1 MPLPVLFL
9 SQVNMKPKVPTKTVC
24 EEHLEL
30 RKEILNLLNL
40 RKQVYFVY
48 FNSCDLHALL
58 ALLMILMFSV
68 VTLPLCCNN
77 FATGY
82 MDLPLCFALL
92 TARTQ
97 WKVFDYVFY
106 RLYPWSP
113 RKVLNSL
120 LIHCLPLCIMQMRW
134 IPCLQ
139 LLPCRNLTYS
149 LGDPWL

>member
-1 MPLPVLFL
+1 MEQQLKKAEATERRKLKNEKAARESEEPYNQAQETERKRALSMFL
-9 SQVNMKPKVPTKTVC
+9 SQSKHQERRDAEVNMKPKVPTKTVC

-97 WKVFDYVFY
+97 
-106 RLYPWSP
+106 
-113 RKVLNSL
+113 
-120 LIHCLPLCIMQMRW
+120 
-134 IPCLQ
+134 
-139 LLPCRNLTYS
+139 
-149 LGDPWL
+149 